1 MKSWDKTFIEIAEKF
16 AEHSTCVKR
25 KVGAVLVKDL
35 RILSTGY
42 NGTPAGFCNCNDVF
56 KYTDEKTGK
65 INLNT
70 GVIYVGKFQLDAHDF
85 ITHHDFAE
93 RYEIHAEQNCLS
105 FAAKNGVSTN
115 DCTLYITTAPCAQC
129 AKLIIAS
136 GIKEVVYK
144 EIYKNDLGLELLKEA
159 DVKVTCLEED

>member
-1 MKSWDKTFIEIAEKF
+1 MDWNKTFIEIAEKF

-42 NGTPAGFCNCNDVF
+42 NGTPSGFCNCNDVF

-70 GVIYVGKFQLDAHDF
+70 GVIYVNNFQLNAQDF
-85 ITHHDFAE
+85 ITHHEFSE
-93 RYEIHAEQNCLS
+93 KYEIHAEQNCLAI
-105 FAAKNGVSTN
+105 AAKNGISTN
-115 DCTLYITTAPCAQC
+115 GCELYITTAPCAQC

-136 GIKEVVYK
+136 GIKKVYYK
-144 EIYKNDLGLELLKEA
+144 EIYKNNFGIELLNECNIMCEQ
-159 DVKVTCLEED
+159 VGF